1 MSSSRYRAPGDPG
14 PSTSK
19 RPRVV
24 DTLAPE
30 TAHERHQRLH
40 ALRRA
45 YDRGKPPPRP
55 ASRHELDVL
64 KERHQFVRDSDVDP
78 STLSW
83 EDQLAHRHYET
94 LFREYAVV
102 NLKHYKSG
110 AIALRWRTES
120 EVLSGTGHL
129 TCGSLRCAFH
139 APSPAVLASLSL
151 SDDVPPDP
159 ADERPLVEARLEE
172 LEVPFRY
179 VEAGEAK
186 SVLVKVVL
194 CRECARKLRHG
205 RRKAKE
211 DRDKRAEV
219 DPGACVRLLVL
230 TDVGGD

>member
-1 MSSSRYRAPGDPG
+1 M
-14 PSTSK
+14 
-19 RPRVV
+19 
-24 DTLAPE
+24 L
-30 TAHERHQRLH
+30 
-40 ALRRA
+40 
-45 YDRGKPPPRP
+45 
-55 ASRHELDVL
+55 
-64 KERHQFVRDSDVDP
+64 
-78 STLSW
+78 TLSFAAARA
-83 EDQLAHRHYET
+83 DET

-110 AIALRWRTES
+110 AVRRLPSPFSPTPPQPDPLPSPLPLPPLLAAPPCKRS
-120 EVLSGTGHL
+120 PSGGAPSPKSSPAPATSPAAPSAARS
-129 TCGSLRCAFH
+129 TP
-139 APSPAVLASLSL
+139 PSPAVLASLSL